1 MDLHVNLVL
10 KKNEDPMD
18 VHIMEGFLRCR
29 KCRRF
34 VLDAGSLSPSHGMQP
49 SKSPNAAEESV
60 GQSNCMVWHVK
71 LEALPSWITKE
82 IEKSWWT
89 IGKLNCLHCGARLGD
104 FNFVS
109 NAKCPCGQAVTVH
122 ICKSRTDYE
131 APRLI
136 RIIEPAKVKSL
147 QKVRYVYKLETVENM
162 ERGTENIMSLHRHK
176 EFLHHSRKM
185 DRERITEALC
195 LEARSGS
202 RGMVE
207 VDSNEFN
214 FKAAYP
220 QPWSSASQPLRAR
233 CTMIGFHKKSHSL
246 DFSSTNSK
254 DAAVSF
260 SSIHGLCPRSSSCGI
275 IMHHIGEIASP
286 RQFPLAEGANLQL
299 PVSEESNSPAF
310 QRPYSRES
318 DFVSCSQSFNNS
330 LVEEVQEDLGPGPS
344 VLRHCRSKVVNVSAT
359 VRGWSPDSSTE
370 ASDIEEWEEGRD
382 AGTSNPCN
390 DSAPCVPL
398 FSTLSERTLS
408 KRQRNKLKNL
418 KRKQRKRE
426 RWHQSKLKE
435 PKQTSSSNLTT
446 SGDEDEIKWEKEG
459 YICAVCLDIFF
470 SPYMCYP
477 CHHIFCEPCLR
488 TLAKDNPANTPCPLC
503 RTVIT
508 RVFFQTELNNT
519 MKSLFSE
526 EYLARRQSFQKA
538 SCAKWPLP
546 SCRRLFRVLGGFGR
560 HSDPVARRQFP
571 HGAYRLDFED
581 DNRGW
586 RFDMD
591 MVIIYIYSVN
601 WVIGF
606 IIFCFLCYFFF
617 PSF

>member
-1 MDLHVNLVL
+1 
-10 KKNEDPMD
+10 MD

-34 VLDAGSLSPSHGMQP
+34 VLDAGSLSSSHGVQP
-49 SKSPNAAEESV
+49 SKSQNAAEESI
-60 GQSNCMVWHVK
+60 GQNNCMVWHVN

-109 NAKCPCGQAVTVH
+109 NAKCPCGQPVTVH
-122 ICKSRTDYE
+122 ICKRRTDYE
-131 APRLI
+131 TPHLI
-136 RIIEPAKVKSL
+136 RIIESTKVKSL
-147 QKVRYVYKLETVENM
+147 QKVQYLCKLETVENM
-162 ERGTENIMSLHRHK
+162 DHGIENIMSHHRHK

-195 LEARSGS
+195 LEARSRS
-202 RGMVE
+202 RETVE

-214 FKAAYP
+214 FKAAYQ
-220 QPWSSASQPLRAR
+220 QPFSSASQPLRDR
-233 CTMIGFHKKSHSL
+233 CAMMGFHKKSHSL
-246 DFSSTNSK
+246 DFSSTNAK
-254 DAAVSF
+254 DASVSF
-260 SSIHGLCPRSSSCGI
+260 SGIHGLCPRSSSCGI

-286 RQFPLAEGANLQL
+286 RPFPLGEDANLQL
-299 PVSEESNSPAF
+299 PVSEESSSSAYS
-310 QRPYSRES
+310 RPSIRES
-318 DFVSCSQSFNNS
+318 DFVSCPQAFNNN
-330 LVEEVQEDLGPGPS
+330 LVEEVQEDLDPGPS
-344 VLRHCRSKVVNVSAT
+344 VLRHCRNKVASVPGT
-359 VRGWSPDSSTE
+359 IRGWSPDSSTE
-370 ASDIEEWEEGRD
+370 ASDTEEWEEGRG
-382 AGTSNPCN
+382 AGTSNPSN
-390 DSAPCVPL
+390 DSVPCVPL
-398 FSTLSERTLS
+398 FSALGERTLS
-408 KRQRNKLKNL
+408 KRQRNKLKSL
-418 KRKQRKRE
+418 KRKQRRRE

-435 PKQTSSSNLTT
+435 QKQTSSSNLTT
-446 SGDEDEIKWEKEG
+446 SGDEDEIKWKKEG

-488 TLAKDNPANTPCPLC
+488 TLAKDNPTNTPCPLC
-503 RTVIT
+503 RTAIT

-519 MKSLFSE
+519 MKHLFSE

-546 SCRRLFRVLGGFGR
+546 SCRRLFRILGGFGR

>member
-1 MDLHVNLVL
+1 
-10 KKNEDPMD
+10 
-18 VHIMEGFLRCR
+18 MEGILRCW

-34 VLDAGSLSPSHGMQP
+34 VLDVGSLSLSQRTEP
-49 SKSPNAAEESV
+49 SKIQDSAEEPA
-60 GQSNCMVWHVK
+60 GQINCTVWHVK
-71 LEALPSWITKE
+71 LEAVPEWIRKE

-89 IGKLNCLHCGARLGD
+89 IGKLNCQHCGARLGD
-104 FNFVS
+104 FNFVCP
-109 NAKCPCGQAVTVH
+109 AKCPCGQTVTVH

-131 APRLI
+131 PPHLI
-136 RIIEPAKVKSL
+136 RISESAEVKSL
-147 QKVRYVYKLETVENM
+147 RKLQYMHMVETVKKMEHGIEN
-162 ERGTENIMSLHRHK
+162 SLFCYRHK
-176 EFLHHSRKM
+176 EFLHHSKKM
-185 DRERITEALC
+185 DRERMTDALC
-195 LEARSGS
+195 LEARSHS
-202 RGMVE
+202 RGIVE

-220 QPWSSASQPLRAR
+220 QPCSSASQPVRAR
-233 CTMIGFHKKSHSL
+233 CAVKGFHKKSFSL
-246 DFSSTNSK
+246 DFNSTSSK
-254 DAAVSF
+254 DASVSF
-260 SSIHGLCPRSSSCGI
+260 STIHGLCPRSSSCGL
-275 IMHHIGEIASP
+275 IMNHIDEASGP
-286 RQFPLAEGANLQL
+286 IQQIPLAEDTNLQL
-299 PVSEESNSPAF
+299 PAREELNGSLFHN
-310 QRPYSRES
+310 QCIKES
-318 DFVSCSQSFNNS
+318 DFALSPQSYHNHP
-330 LVEEVQEDLGPGPS
+330 VEEERIEPGPS
-344 VLRHCRSKVVNVSAT
+344 VPRHCRSKAAHVSPI

-370 ASDIEEWEEGRD
+370 TSDAEEWEEGHE
-382 AGTSNPCN
+382 AGTSNPRD
-390 DSAPCVPL
+390 DSAPCIPL
-398 FSTLSERTLS
+398 LSTVGDRPLS
-408 KRQRNKLKNL
+408 KRQRNKLKSL
-418 KRKQRKRE
+418 KRKQRKWQ
-426 RWHQSKLKE
+426 RWHQCKLKE
-435 PKQTSSSNLTT
+435 QKQASSSNLTT
-446 SGDEDEIKWEKEG
+446 SDDDEIKWEKEG

-488 TLAKDNPANTPCPLC
+488 TLAKDNPTSTPCPLC
-503 RTVIT
+503 RTIIT

-546 SCRRLFRVLGGFGR
+546 SCRRLIKVLGGFGR
-560 HSDPVARRQFP
+560 RPDPVARRQFP